1 VIRLGT
7 RGSALALA
15 QARNAAALLGGDVEI
30 VEITTSGDRN
40 RAMPDKE
47 KWVKELDRALIDG
60 EIDLAVHSAKDVP
73 GELADGIVLVAA
85 LKREDPRDALIGA
98 ASLAELPQGAKVG
111 TSSLRRAGQLLALRP
126 DLVVQELRG
135 NIDTRLRIV
144 SEGPLDA
151 AILAQAGLN
160 RLGRGDEATPLDAFV
175 PAPGQG
181 IVVLTARTGDAA
193 AAAAAMEI
201 TQPGAFTAL
210 RAERAI
216 GLALGA
222 DCTTAIGAHATPLSD
237 ERIEL
242 RVKLTTPG
250 GDRVL
255 DDLLDG
261 PIEAPEELARAVAQ
275 RLRAAG
281 ADDLLE
287 SCR

>member
-1 VIRLGT
+1 MIRLGT
-7 RGSALALA
+7 RASALALA

-30 VEITTSGDRN
+30 VEVVTSGDRD

-73 GELADGIVLVAA
+73 GELADGIAIVAA
-85 LKREDPRDALIGA
+85 LTREDARDALVGA
-98 ASLAELPQGAKVG
+98 ASLAELASGARVG

-126 DLVVQELRG
+126 DLIVEPLRG

-144 SEGPLDA
+144 REGPLDA
-151 AILAQAGLN
+151 AVLAQAGLN
-160 RLGRGDEATPLDAFV
+160 RLGRGDEGHPLDELV

-181 IVVLTARTGDAA
+181 IVVLTARIGDGA
-193 AAAAAMEI
+193 AAAAAMQI

-222 DCTTAIGAHATPLSD
+222 DCTTAIGAHASPLGD

-242 RVKLTTPG
+242 AVMLTTPS

-255 DDLLDG
+255 RDLLDG
-261 PIEAPEELARAVAQ
+261 PIEAPELLAQSVAA
-275 RLRAAG
+275 RLKAAG
-281 ADDLLE
+281 AQELLE
-287 SCR
+287 SSR